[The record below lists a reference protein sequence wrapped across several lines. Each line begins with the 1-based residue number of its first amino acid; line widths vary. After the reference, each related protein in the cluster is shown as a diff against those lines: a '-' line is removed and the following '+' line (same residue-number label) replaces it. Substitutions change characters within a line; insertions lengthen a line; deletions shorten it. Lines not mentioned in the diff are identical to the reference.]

1 MSDLNLGLSRVPKS
15 IEGIKLTGKQQNMLV
30 LLANNPPDGGN
41 LLEDLKEMI
50 LSPEYQDLL
59 PGFRITELRAIDS
72 VYWSNA
78 RKYLLEMDPDL
89 RARVDER
96 NGIRDVTGKAPIQ

>member
-1 MSDLNLGLSRVPKS
+1 
-15 IEGIKLTGKQQNMLV
+15 
-30 LLANNPPDGGN
+30 
-41 LLEDLKEMI
+41 
-50 LSPEYQDLL
+50 L